1 VDHVYSL
8 YHWHMMTVNREA
20 LYISKCSVLYLESP
34 NTNVSAQ
41 IRSAVKS
48 DILVSGL
55 ILVSH
60 FDI

>member
-1 VDHVYSL
+1 
-8 YHWHMMTVNREA
+8 MMTVNTEA

-41 IRSAVKS
+41 IHSAVKS